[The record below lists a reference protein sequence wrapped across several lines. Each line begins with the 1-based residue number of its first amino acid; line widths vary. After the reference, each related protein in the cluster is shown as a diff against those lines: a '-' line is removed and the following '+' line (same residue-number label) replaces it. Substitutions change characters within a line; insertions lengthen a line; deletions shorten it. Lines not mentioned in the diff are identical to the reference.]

1 MPFTDFT
8 RPQWGGAA
16 SDIDIHIEEH
26 LGFVDASFEA
36 TSKLKNL
43 TNMRN
48 LRGSNTTRIDRVGSA
63 TVQGRKAGE
72 ALGVTPIRNDKIN
85 FVVDT
90 VLYTRHEF
98 DKFDEWTSS
107 LDMRR
112 EAGREDGIALA
123 KMFDNAAITQLQKS
137 SDFVKP
143 AHLGDAFHDGI
154 LHSVTGTTATEA
166 GRKALANELVRSH
179 RKGCEDLETRDLGDQ
194 LYSEGITI
202 VTPQIFSLLLEHD
215 KLMSVEYDSN
225 GGGNSFSRARI
236 GYVNGVKIMT
246 SARFASAA
254 VTDHPLGTDF
264 NLTAD
269 QAKRKMT
276 MFIPSLALVA
286 AQVHTLT
293 AEYWEDKRAFSHVLD
308 TFQSYNIGQRR
319 PDAVANVAV
328 TITA

>member
-1 MPFTDFT
+1 MPFADFT
-8 RPQWGGAA
+8 RPHWGGAS

-48 LRGSNTTRIDRVGSA
+48 LRGTNTTRIDRVGSA

-72 ALGVTPIRNDKIN
+72 ALGVTPVRNDKIN

-123 KMFDNAAITQLQKS
+123 KLFDNAALTQLQKS

-154 LHSVTGTTATEA
+154 LNNVTVATSTAAE
-166 GRKALANELVRSH
+166 RKKAAEDLVRAH
-179 RKGCEDLETRDLGDQ
+179 RMGCEALETRDLGDQ
-194 LYSEGITI
+194 LYSEGLTI
-202 VTPQIFSLLLEHD
+202 VTPALFSLLLEHD
-215 KLMSVEYDSN
+215 KLMSVEFDS
-225 GGGNSFSRARI
+225 GGAGNSFTRARI
-236 GYVNGVKIMT
+236 GYLNGVKLMT
-246 SARFASAA
+246 SARFSSGA
-254 VTDHPLGTDF
+254 VTNHALGAAF

-269 QAKRKMT
+269 QAKRQMT
-276 MFIPSLALVA
+276 TFIPSLALVA

-293 AEYWEDKRAFSHVLD
+293 AEYWEDKRNFSHVLD

-319 PDAVANVAV
+319 PDAVANVA
-328 TITA
+328 ITVS

>member
-1 MPFTDFT
+1 MAFNDFT

-16 SDIDIHIEEH
+16 SDLDIHIEEH

-36 TSKLKNL
+36 TSKLKNM

-48 LRGSNTTRIDRVGSA
+48 LRGTNTTRIDRVGSA

-123 KMFDNAAITQLQKS
+123 KMFDNAALTQLQKS
-137 SDFVKP
+137 SEFVAP
-143 AHLGDAFHDGI
+143 THLGDAFHNGI
-154 LHSVTGTTATEA
+154 VLDANIQIGTAA
-166 GRKALANELVRSH
+166 QRKNAAEVLVQQH
-179 RKGCEDLETRDLGDQ
+179 RQGCEQLEDRDLGDQ
-194 LYSEGITI
+194 LYSEGVTI
-202 VTPQIFSLLLEHD
+202 VTPQVFSLLLEHD
-215 KLMSVEYDSN
+215 KLMSVEFDSS
-225 GGGNSFSRARI
+225 GSGNSYTRSRI

-246 SARFASAA
+246 SARFSAGA
-254 VTDHPLGTDF
+254 VTDHALGADF
-264 NLTAD
+264 NLTAE
-269 QAKRKMT
+269 QALRKMT
-276 MFIPSLALVA
+276 TFIPSLALVS
-286 AQVHTLT
+286 AQVHSLT
-293 AEYWEDKRAFSHVLD
+293 AKYWEDERAFSHVLD
-308 TFQSYNIGQRR
+308 TYQSYNIGQRR
-319 PDAVANVAV
+319 PDAVFNVALK
-328 TITA
+328 IT